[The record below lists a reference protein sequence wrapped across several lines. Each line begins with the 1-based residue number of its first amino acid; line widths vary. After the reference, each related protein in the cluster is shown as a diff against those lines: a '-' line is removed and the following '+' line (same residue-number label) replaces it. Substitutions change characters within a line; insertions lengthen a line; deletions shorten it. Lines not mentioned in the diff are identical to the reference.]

1 MSVRSVLPI
10 GRIQPFPTLNSG
22 QHRDDQSPA
31 LHTKHGQQLA
41 YALADVIA
49 VDPYPL
55 AGAWPRLLDDCVAVV
70 VDVGWC
76 GQATPEYCIRAGR
89 ALRVIAAQRQA
100 RATQN
105 GKSVRISVF
114 RFGIDYRSSLIL
126 TAPKDARKSD
136 RDMTRDVIRSCAGP
150 ATAPFQN
157 RLISS

>member
-89 ALRVIAAQRQA
+89 AQGHRCPETGQGDTEWKECSHQRLPVW
-100 RATQN
+100 N
-105 GKSVRISVF
+105 
-114 RFGIDYRSSLIL
+114 
-126 TAPKDARKSD
+126 
-136 RDMTRDVIRSCAGP
+136 
-150 ATAPFQN
+150 
-157 RLISS
+157 